1 MPVGEPRTPALW
13 EVGDV
18 VTAQYE
24 VTGVHTDGGM
34 GLVYRV
40 RHREWDT
47 DLAVKCPRPELF
59 QTPQQQRL
67 FVREAETWVSIGLHP
82 NVCGCHYVRVLGGI
96 PRVFAEYVPGGSL
109 RDWIRDR
116 RLYTGGPAQA
126 LARVLDLAIQTAWGL
141 QHAHERGLVHQD
153 VKPANVLLD
162 TDGTAKVTD
171 FGIARARAAG
181 GGELVPG
188 GGMTMAYASPEQA
201 APAPLSLRSDIY
213 SFAVSVFEMFTGEV
227 TWLMGPVV
235 GETLAALRTE
245 GPGQDPHAEG
255 LVALPAAVADLLAR
269 CLDEEPAR
277 RPESMA
283 QVADELVALYRKLTG
298 QAFPRPRPRA
308 AELRADEL
316 NNRALSLLDLGRTT
330 EAGETF
336 EAALKVDPRHPEA
349 TYNAGL
355 ARWRQ
360 AATTDE
366 DLISALEAA
375 RADAQD
381 AERVRPLLDEVHRE
395 RGAVGP
401 GAVGEVREVPWFP
414 YQKPDIEI
422 RLTRDGRRALTAF
435 DGATRLWDLDT
446 GRYVRELDGVR
457 GSVDLSPDGRQA
469 VGVGSDGLVRLWDL
483 ANGRCLRTFT
493 PAYRSGDTAVR
504 QPRLLPE
511 PGLVVAGTSDGTV
524 LGWDVVTGRVRYTLE
539 GFHRGPVQ
547 ATSDGRR
554 LLFHGS
560 EGMVFLRDPDGAR
573 EQTVMPVRDR
583 FGSPLCLAEDGR
595 TAATA
600 AFGIQVWAPHTGELL
615 LSLDASPT
623 CLDLSSDGRLLAGA
637 DRDGGVRLW
646 DAATGRTLRTFRGHR
661 GLVESVVFLDDGRHL
676 LSAGRDGTA
685 RRWRLPEP
693 YTAATRLSR
702 PRRHAELSSL
712 DGRVATLLEAAE
724 QARRGGRSA
733 VALDLLT
740 QARAVPGHER
750 APQAL
755 AAWRALARDRRVTR
769 TGLRAAW
776 PTRVLARFDSRANLA
791 LSADGRTAAVRLA
804 HALHLLDVESG
815 ERGAVIEGLPDSN
828 GMNVLKGVQFTADG
842 RTVLTANA
850 DGSLDAWSVAGGTR
864 QASLSLTLGAAAAR
878 FTADGR
884 RALVWGADHRV
895 RLWEMA
901 SGKCL
906 RSLDGDHGSS
916 PELWLAPDGRTA
928 ATCGA
933 GDAVQLWDLDTGRC
947 RRVLRGHTAPVRAIC
962 VAPERRLLLSCGGQG
977 DGRIRLWDT
986 ETGACLRVFDEQPG
1000 YALAVRLAPDGRFAL
1015 SRGTDGA
1022 LRLWELATGRC
1033 LRVLV
1038 GPKGGFQDA
1047 VFGLDGCSALSAGAD
1062 GTVHVWELDWE
1073 LAVRVPAEQFTEN
1086 EDDRDDR
1093 DDRDDERGRVVFG
1106 RNRDQ
1111 HDAEG
1116 AAGEVKGTA
1125 RGLEPL
1131 LQAIVRVTGNPELDT
1146 WDIRRSREAQSGDTV
1161 AMIRLGVSLLE
1172 QGRTADAAQQFRRA
1186 AELDSPQAMYNLS
1199 VVLNRMGQESEALQ
1213 WQRRAADRGYAH
1225 AMTQEGF
1232 RAAAGKRM
1240 DEGMRWLRG
1249 AAEQGDALGMAGL
1262 GTFLL
1267 EAGRTAEAEKWLR
1280 AAGDKGNLS
1289 AMYNL
1294 ASLTQKAGREAEA
1307 EQWYR
1312 RAADKGHPQAMNNL
1326 GNILRH
1332 SDRAA
1337 EAEQWYRRSA
1347 EAGEPMGMLNLGEV
1361 LERSRPQ
1368 EAAQWYRQAAAKGS
1382 ARAAAHLRRMQSGGR
1397 A

>member
-1 MPVGEPRTPALW
+1 MVW

-18 VTAQYE
+18 VAGQYE

-59 QTPQQQRL
+59 RTPEQQRL

-116 RLYTGGPAQA
+116 RLYAGAPAQV
-126 LARVLDLAIQTAWGL
+126 LARIMDLAIQTAWGL

-162 TDGTAKVTD
+162 SDGTAKVTD

-181 GGELVPG
+181 GDELVSG

-201 APAPLSLRSDIY
+201 VGAPLSRRTDIY

-227 TWLMGPVV
+227 SWLMGPVV
-235 GETLAALRTE
+235 GEALAAFRTE
-245 GPGQDPHAEG
+245 GPRQGPHPEE
-255 LVALPAAVADLLAR
+255 LVELPAAVADLLAR
-269 CLDEEPAR
+269 CLYEDPAR

-283 QVADELVALYRKLTG
+283 AVADELVLMYGELTG
-298 QAFPRPRPRA
+298 HVFPRPRPYA

-360 AATTDE
+360 AAATDE

-401 GAVGEVREVPWFP
+401 GAVGDVRDVPWYP
-414 YQKPDIEI
+414 YRKPDIEI

-435 DGATRLWDLDT
+435 DGMVRLWDLDT
-446 GRYVRELDGVR
+446 GRCLRELDGMR
-457 GSVDLSPDGRQA
+457 GPVDLGADGRQA

-483 ANGRCLRTFT
+483 TDGRCLQTFT
-493 PAYRSGDTAVR
+493 PDYRSGDTAVR
-504 QPRLLPE
+504 GLRLLPE

-524 LGWDVVTGRVRYTLE
+524 LGWDVTTGRVRYTLE
-539 GFHRGPVQ
+539 GFHSGPVQ

-554 LLFHGS
+554 LLFHGG
-560 EGMVFLRDPDGAR
+560 EGMVFLCDPDGAR
-573 EQTVMPVRDR
+573 EQTVMPVRNL
-583 FGSPLCLAEDGR
+583 FGSPLCLTADGR
-595 TAATA
+595 TAAA
-600 AFGIQVWAPHTGELL
+600 AAPFGGGIHVWDPHTGELL
-615 LSLDASPT
+615 RSFDAPAT
-623 CLDLSSDGRLLAGA
+623 CLDLSPDGRLLAGA
-637 DRDGGVRLW
+637 SRDGAVRLW

-661 GLVESVVFLDDGRHL
+661 GEVESVVFLDDGRHL
-676 LSAGRDGTA
+676 LSAGRDNTA
-685 RRWRLPEP
+685 RRWLLPEP
-693 YTAATRLSR
+693 YTAAIRLSR

-712 DGRVATLLEAAE
+712 DGRVAALVEAAE
-724 QARRGGRSA
+724 QARLAGRGA

-740 QARAVPGHER
+740 QARTVPGHER
-750 APQAL
+750 APRAL

-776 PTRVLARFDSRANLA
+776 PTRALARFDSEAATLA
-791 LSADGRTAAVRLA
+791 LSPDGRTAAVRLA
-804 HALHLLDVESG
+804 HTLHVLDAESG
-815 ERGAVIEGLPDSN
+815 ERGPVIEGLPDSH

-842 RTVLTANA
+842 RMVLTANA
-850 DGSLDAWSVAGGTR
+850 DGSLDAWSVATGTR
-864 QASLSLTLGAAAAR
+864 QAELRLTLGAAAAR
-878 FTADGR
+878 FTADGQ

-906 RSLDGDHGSS
+906 RTLDGDHGRS

-933 GDAVQLWDLDTGRC
+933 GNAVQLWDLDTGRC
-947 RRVLRGHTAPVRAIC
+947 LRVLRGHTAPAEAIC
-962 VAPERRLLLSCGGQG
+962 AATERRLLVSCGGPG
-977 DGRIRLWDT
+977 DARIRLWDT
-986 ETGACLRVFDEQPG
+986 ETGACLRVLDEQPG
-1000 YALAVRLAPDGRFAL
+1000 HARAVGLTPDGRFAL

-1033 LRVLV
+1033 LRVLD

-1047 VFGLDGCSALSAGAD
+1047 LFAPDACSALSAGAD
-1062 GTVHVWELDWE
+1062 GIVRVWELDWE
-1073 LAVRVPAEQFTEN
+1073 LAACDPPSGSPGSTTTETT
-1086 EDDRDDR
+1086 ETTK
-1093 DDRDDERGRVVFG
+1093 GAAVFG
-1106 RNRDQ
+1106 RKRDQ
-1111 HDAEG
+1111 HTAAG
-1116 AAGEVKGTA
+1116 AAGA
-1125 RGLEPL
+1125 MEPL
-1131 LQAIVRVTGNPELDT
+1131 LQAIVQMTGNPELDT
-1146 WDIRRSREAQSGDTV
+1146 WDARHRRGARSGDTD
-1161 AMIRLGVSLLE
+1161 AMIHLGASLLD

-1186 AELDSPQAMYNLS
+1186 AELGSPMAMHNLS
-1199 VVLNRMGQESEALQ
+1199 VVLKRMGQEGEAAQ
-1213 WQRRAADRGYAH
+1213 WERRAAEQGYAR
-1225 AMTQEGF
+1225 AMVQEGF
-1232 RAAAGKRM
+1232 RAFRGNRM
-1240 DEGMRWLRG
+1240 DEAERWLRG
-1249 AAEQGDALGMAGL
+1249 AAEQGEAEGMLVLGMML
-1262 GTFLL
+1262 G
-1267 EAGRTAEAEKWLR
+1267 ERGRTAEAEKWLR
-1280 AAGDKGNLS
+1280 AAADKGDPS
-1289 AMYNL
+1289 AMFSL
-1294 ASLTQKAGREAEA
+1294 AGLVERAGRQAEA

-1312 RAADKGHPQAMNNL
+1312 RAADKGNPQAMNNL

-1337 EAEQWYRRSA
+1337 DAERWYRRSA
-1347 EAGEPMGMLNLGEV
+1347 EAGEPMGMLNLGEM

-1368 EAAQWYRQAAAKGS
+1368 EAVQWYRQAAAQGS
-1382 ARAAAHLRRMQSGGR
+1382 AKAAAHLRRLQAGGR